1 MPPLL
6 PLLCFNN
13 PPSSP
18 CLRVTLLQTLN
29 TSRKPYHSKILK
41 TLNLYMERAENQT
54 SKATN
59 FAYQIKSKCIAA
71 YKLIK
76 KGVYSFN
83 YYRKKWLGKLS
94 QLSLKI
100 RCKDS
105 QPKSGNYIRKSH
117 FIRST
122 KNCSRRIQKSSR
134 TFLNLFANFTLDV
147 LDKKMCL
154 Y

>member
-1 MPPLL
+1 
-6 PLLCFNN
+6 
-13 PPSSP
+13 
-18 CLRVTLLQTLN
+18 
-29 TSRKPYHSKILK
+29 
-41 TLNLYMERAENQT
+41 MERAENQT
-54 SKATN
+54 SKVTN

-94 QLSLKI
+94 QLSLEI

-117 FIRST
+117 LIRST
-122 KNCSRRIQKSSR
+122 KNSSRRKLK
-134 TFLNLFANFTLDV
+134 FFA
-147 LDKKMCL
+147 KKIEIVREEN
-154 Y
+154 